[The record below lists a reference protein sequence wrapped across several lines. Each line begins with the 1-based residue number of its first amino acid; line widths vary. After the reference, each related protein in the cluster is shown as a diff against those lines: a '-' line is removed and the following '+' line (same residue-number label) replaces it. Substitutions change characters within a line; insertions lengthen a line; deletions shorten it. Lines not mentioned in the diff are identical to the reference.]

1 MLLTCNLLDIVFTRA
16 VKFLQHCWVELRI
29 MSSEAEG
36 ERLYGEITL
45 DPTDGL
51 EGEEPQKNHR

>member
-16 VKFLQHCWVELRI
+16 VKFLQRPWVELRI

-51 EGEEPQKNHR
+51 EGEEP

>member
-16 VKFLQHCWVELRI
+16 VKVLKRPWVELRI

-36 ERLYGEITL
+36 ERLNGEITQ
-45 DPTDGL
+45 DSTEGV
-51 EGEEPQKNHR
+51 EGEEP